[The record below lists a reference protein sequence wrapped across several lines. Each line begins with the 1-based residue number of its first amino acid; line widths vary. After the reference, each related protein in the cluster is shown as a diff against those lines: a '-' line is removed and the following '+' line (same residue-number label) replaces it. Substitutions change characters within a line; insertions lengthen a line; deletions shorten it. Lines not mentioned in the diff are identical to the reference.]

1 MWWLATIPALALGC
15 ASGSSNQPKMSEA
28 AKTQTQAQQTLQKAA
43 DAQKQALAEQ
53 QKAEQLQQEVVQKQK
68 ELADAQ
74 ARLTAQRA
82 KAEQAQREAQRLSA
96 EAQREAQVRQ
106 QQAVQLQR
114 SQAQQHQQI
123 TQQNQQQ
130 WMQPKDV
137 QGKAVSASNGEL
149 LLRAPDQGDL
159 RLKTNDST
167 AVIVDGKS
175 ASLDQIQPGQ
185 DVRASYQVV
194 DGQPIALKIEAN
206 RSDTSNQS
214 NPKQ

>member
-15 ASGSSNQPKMSEA
+15 ATGSSNEQKTSSEA
-28 AKTQTQAQQTLQKAA
+28 VKTQSRAQQALQKAA

-74 ARLTAQRA
+74 ARLNAQRV

-96 EAQREAQVRQ
+96 EAQREAQLQ
-106 QQAVQLQR
+106 QSQAMQLQR
-114 SQAQQHQQI
+114 QEAQQHQQI
-123 TQQNQQQ
+123 TQENQQQ
-130 WMQPKDV
+130 WMQAKNV
-137 QGKAVSASNGEL
+137 QGKAVAASNGEL
-149 LLRAPDQGDL
+149 LLRAPGQGDL

-167 AVIVDGKS
+167 AVTVDGKS
-175 ASLDQIQPGQ
+175 ATLDQIQPGQ

-194 DGQPIALKIEAN
+194 DGQPIALVIEAH
-206 RSDTSNQS
+206 RDTSTQS